1 MSFQIPS
8 VSALKT
14 FEAAA
19 RHMSFTKA
27 ADELGV
33 TQGAVS
39 RQMAL
44 LEEYLGLLLFQRV
57 RKRLVLT
64 EAGEQYARS
73 VRAALQEIESAT
85 MALLAHKGKG
95 GALTI
100 AVAPAF
106 ATKWLIP
113 RLARFHQAYPGI
125 FVNLHTRDVPFDL
138 ERESFDAAFHY
149 GNNDW
154 PNVISEPLV
163 GWELA
168 VVCSPGYLAKHPRL
182 QQPEDLQNHLLL
194 HQTRRPNRW
203 REWFDAMGIGHL
215 KVGPGASF
223 EHFYMIAQGAVADLG
238 VALVPRLLVEDDI
251 MAGRLVAPLSKA
263 HFSADAYC
271 LVYPASK
278 RNDPRLEQFR
288 RWLLTEATP
297 QRHGHDEPA

>member
-1 MSFQIPS
+1 MTFQIPS
-8 VSALKT
+8 VSALKI

-27 ADELGV
+27 ADELGI
-33 TQGAVS
+33 TQSAVS

-44 LEEYLGLLLFQRV
+44 LEEHLGLLLFQRI

-64 EAGEQYARS
+64 EAGDQYARS
-73 VRAALQEIESAT
+73 VRSALREIESAT
-85 MALLAHKGKG
+85 MALRAHKGKG

-125 FVNLHTRDVPFDL
+125 FVNLHTRDIPFDL

-168 VVCSPGYLAKHPRL
+168 VVCSPAYLQKHPSLRR
-182 QQPEDLQNHLLL
+182 PEDLCDHVLLY
-194 HQTRRPNRW
+194 QTRRPNRW

-215 KVGPGASF
+215 NPGQGASF
-223 EHFYMIAQGAVADLG
+223 EHFYMIVQGAVADLG
-238 VALVPRLLVEDDI
+238 VALLPRLLVEDDI
-251 MAGRLVAPLSKA
+251 AAGRLVAPLPNT
-263 HFSADAYC
+263 HFSTDAYC
-271 LVYPASK
+271 LVYSPSK

-288 RWLLTEATP
+288 RWLLGEAAP
-297 QRHGHDEPA
+297 QRRGPA